1 MRRGSIFWGIILI
14 VLAALL
20 LLQQQGLLKGNIF
33 EYFWPLIILAFGV
46 MILFGAF
53 FRNRKGEGQQV
64 SIPLEGALS
73 GYVKIDHGAGRLNIR
88 SGASPAEIVNGV
100 FGSGVDY
107 KSTLAGNRIEVR
119 LKARPDFWM
128 PEGLDWDIN
137 LNKDVPLSLK
147 IDSGASATV
156 IDLSDLKVTDVDI
169 DTGASSTELTLPAN
183 AGVTSAKIDAGAASV
198 KVRIPEGVA
207 AKIRIKSGLAGINVA
222 ARFPKVDNGLYQSAD
237 YATAA
242 NRADIAIET
251 GVGSVDII

>member
-33 EYFWPLIILAFGV
+33 DYFWPLLIVAFGLLL
-46 MILFGAF
+46 IFGAT
-53 FRNRKGEGQQV
+53 FRHKKGEGQQV
-64 SIPLEGALS
+64 SIPLEGALN

-88 SGASPAEIVNGV
+88 SGALPAEIVNGV

-107 KSTLAGNRIEVR
+107 KSNLAGNRIEVR

-137 LNKDVPLSLK
+137 LNKDVPLSLD
-147 IDSGASATV
+147 IDSGASAAI
-156 IDLSDLKVTDVDI
+156 IDLSDLKVSDLDI
-169 DTGASSTELTLPAN
+169 DTGASSNDVTLPAN
-183 AGVTSAKIDAGAASV
+183 AGMTNAKIDAGAASV
-198 KVRIPEGVA
+198 KVKIPEGVA
-207 AKIRIKSGLAGINVA
+207 AKIRIKSGLTGINVA
-222 ARFPKVDNGLYQSAD
+222 SRFPKVGDGLYQSAD

-242 NRADIAIET
+242 NRADIVIET
-251 GVGSVDII
+251 GVGSVDIL

>member
-1 MRRGSIFWGIILI
+1 MRRGNIFWGIILV

-33 EYFWPLIILAFGV
+33 EYFWPLFILAIGV
-46 MILFGAF
+46 TILLGAF
-53 FRNRKGEGQQV
+53 FRGRKSEGQQV
-64 SIPLEGALS
+64 SIPLEGAAN
-73 GYVKIDHGAGRLNIR
+73 GYIKVDHGAGRLDIR
-88 SGASPAEIVNGV
+88 SGASPAEIVSGA

-107 KSTLAGNRIEVR
+107 KSHLAGNRIEVR

-128 PEGLDWDIN
+128 PDGLNWDIR
-137 LNKDVPLSLK
+137 LNKDVPLSLD
-147 IDSGASATV
+147 IDSGASAAV
-156 IDLSDLKVTDVDI
+156 IDLSDLKVSDVDI

-183 AGVTSAKIDAGAASV
+183 AGATSVKIDSGAASV
-198 KVRIPEGVA
+198 KVRVPEGVA

-222 ARFPKVDNGLYQSAD
+222 SRFPKVDNGLYQSTD

-251 GVGSVDII
+251 GVGSVDIL

>member
-1 MRRGSIFWGIILI
+1 MRRGSIFWGFVLI

-33 EYFWPLIILAFGV
+33 EYFWPLLIVAFG
-46 MILFGAF
+46 ILLVVGAF
-53 FRNRKGEGQQV
+53 FRNKKGEGQQV
-64 SIPLEGALS
+64 SIPLEGAAN
-73 GYVKIDHGAGRLNIR
+73 GYIKIDHGAGRLNIR

-107 KSTLAGNRIEVR
+107 KSNLAGNRIEVR
-119 LKARPDFWM
+119 FKARPDFWV

-147 IDSGASATV
+147 IDSGASASV
-156 IDLSDLKVTDVDI
+156 IDLSDLNVSDVDI

-183 AGVTSAKIDAGAASV
+183 AGATSVKIDSGAASV
-198 KVRIPEGVA
+198 KVKVPAGVA
-207 AKIRIKSGLAGINVA
+207 AKIRIKSGLAGINVD
-222 ARFPKVDNGLYQSAD
+222 ARFPKIDSGLYQSAD

-251 GVGSVDII
+251 GVGAVDIV